1 MKKVGECDHSEQE
14 YEDDSWREEDW
25 ESTLHSLSNPTN
37 RSEIASLENVTLLLD
52 LGEES
57 LDLQNTGEAEI
68 ETAGNC
74 YESFD
79 GVVDLGKA
87 FCHRFPSSSSA
98 KLLNMFSTVDH
109 SGFCLAHL
117 WTYRDLDVVG
127 LADSPTEVSDMSCHL
142 QMDLRAFQISNYGK
156 FTGCSRTLWI
166 LCRV

>member
-1 MKKVGECDHSEQE
+1 MIKVGEDDHSEQE

-25 ESTLHSLSNPTN
+25 ESTLHTLSNPTN

-52 LGEES
+52 LDEES
-57 LDLQNTGEAEI
+57 MDLQNTGEAEI
-68 ETAGNC
+68 EAAGNC

-87 FCHRFPSSSSA
+87 FCRRFPSTSSA